1 MTKFSAEIDGREIM
15 SALKETADENTDNHA
30 AIRPDPSAFMMQENG
45 LDVFMVIK
53 TSKH

>member
-15 SALKETADENTDNHA
+15 SALKETVDKNTDNDA
-30 AIRPDPSAFMMQENG
+30 AIRRDPSAFMTLENG

-53 TSKH
+53 TYKH